1 VHVASSLAAIVVA
14 TVPLIGAVLAL
25 RYDPSERPTRIRA
38 LGLVIGFI
46 GVVALVGLDVAGN
59 GSELLG
65 ALAIVV
71 AAIGY
76 SIGPMIIKQ
85 GFEGLDTRALMGAS
99 LALATVILAPFAA
112 VDTPT
117 RSVTAGAWGA
127 VATLGVFC
135 TALAFVVVT
144 VLIREAGT
152 SRAMV
157 FTYINPVVAL
167 ALGVTLESERPGA
180 GAIAGLVF
188 ILAGSWLSTTG
199 RFGWPRAPLGTG
211 REAVVRA
218 PAGPSTGRREGD
230 VIRSGTADRLL
241 D

>member
-1 VHVASSLAAIVVA
+1 
-14 TVPLIGAVLAL
+14 
-25 RYDPSERPTRIRA
+25 
-38 LGLVIGFI
+38 
-46 GVVALVGLDVAGN
+46 VVALVGLDVAGD

-65 ALAIVV
+65 ALAVIL

-76 SIGPMIIKQ
+76 AIGPMLIKH
-85 GFEGLDTRALMGAS
+85 GFQALDTRALMGAS
-99 LALATVILAPFAA
+99 LGLATIILAPFAA
-112 VDTPT
+112 VATPT
-117 RSVTAGAWGA
+117 GPVTAGAWAA
-127 VATLGVFC
+127 VVALALFC

-180 GAIAGLVF
+180 GAIAGLVL
-188 ILAGSWLSTTG
+188 ILLGSWLSTTG
-199 RFGWPRAPLGTG
+199 RMPRPGGQRRRPSQGLVSGA
-211 REAVVRA
+211 
-218 PAGPSTGRREGD
+218 AGPVAGGSDGE
-230 VIRSGTADRLL
+230 VMRSGTADRLL